1 MKTYIPLSMQRNGT
15 NIEEFLIEQIT
26 LELKEIMKK
35 ILLYS
40 QASMSESQFNA
51 FRKLV
56 MDAFGHEL
64 NGKMRSLLRKA
75 MERAGAEKQIESR
88 KEP

>member
-1 MKTYIPLSMQRNGT
+1 MQRNGT

-40 QASMSESQFNA
+40 QASMNESQFQA

-64 NGKMRSLLRKA
+64 NGKMRGLLHKA
-75 MERAGAEKQIESR
+75 IERAGAEKQIESR